1 MKTVY
6 FLILG
11 WLVAGLSACHPKL
24 DLIKKES
31 YVFGTR
37 VEITLYTE
45 DTAAATAA
53 LNAALAELDRW
64 QIQWHAW
71 QGNGEVRQLN
81 AALQQGWPH
90 PLSAEGVLVD
100 DMLRRAQPLER
111 LSNGFFSPAIGQIVA
126 AWGFHSDTYAAT
138 IPSAQAQLAMQ
149 TWRPSLQNL
158 HFSTDQ
164 QGRTV
169 VNSNNRQVVL
179 DFGGMAK
186 GYALDRVSER
196 LQAADIRHALINI
209 GGNLLALGNKPS
221 GQPWQVGIQ
230 APRGA
235 SAMAY
240 FPLYDGEAIG
250 TSGDYQRYFEVDGVR
265 YCHLINPKTAA
276 PDCHNQSASVLI
288 PRQKNAGLLSDVAT
302 KPVYFS
308 SAKTAATY
316 RQPFGHADM
325 LMVDGA
331 GEVWISSAWA
341 NKIHWT
347 EDFLSGD
354 LSNGKRPVIHLF

>member
-11 WLVAGLSACHPKL
+11 WLLASLSACQPKL
-24 DLIKKES
+24 ALIKKES

-45 DTAAATAA
+45 ETEVATAA
-53 LNAALAELDRW
+53 LNVALAELDRW

-71 QGNGEVRQLN
+71 QGNGKIRQLN
-81 AALQQGWPH
+81 AALQQGWSY
-90 PLSAEGVLVD
+90 PLPTDDALVN
-100 DMLRRAQPLER
+100 DMLRQAQTFEKV
-111 LSNGFFSPAIGQIVA
+111 SNGLFSPAIGQIVA
-126 AWGFHSDTYAAT
+126 AWGFHHDTYAAT
-138 IPSAQAQLAMQ
+138 LPSVQTQLAMQ
-149 TWRPSLQNL
+149 TWRPSLQNVQ
-158 HFSTDQ
+158 FSTDQ

-169 VNSNNRQVVL
+169 VSANNRHVAF

-196 LQAADIRHALINI
+196 LGNAGIRHALINI
-209 GGNLLALGNKPS
+209 GGNVLALGNKPS

-240 FPLYDGEAIG
+240 FSLYDGEAIA
-250 TSGDYQRYFEVDGVR
+250 TSGDYQRYFEVGGVR

-276 PDCHNQSASVLI
+276 PDCRNQSASVLI
-288 PRQKNAGLLSDVAT
+288 PKQKNSGLLSDVAT

-308 SAKTAATY
+308 STKTAATY
-316 RQPFGHADM
+316 RQHFGRADI

-347 EDFLSGD
+347 EDFLSGE
-354 LSNGKRPVIHLF
+354 LSHGKKPVIHLF